1 MAASKQLQIP
11 EVALRD
17 EKSYEI
23 ARVWV
28 AEGAEHVSLLVGV
41 WKDPAAWGILLADL
55 ARHVVNAFEQEDQ
68 LDREDLG
75 ANQTNIPRRT
85 QLSHGSSDRTRH
97 QDVANALEA
106 LRAIALQKPQPPA
119 IEGTSN
125 TRSPSL
131 RAQDSPPRKR
141 MSSSLR

>member
-17 EKSYEI
+17 EKSFEI

-55 ARHVVNAFEQEDQ
+55 ARHVVNAFEQEDH
-68 LDREDLG
+68 LNREE
-75 ANQTNIPRRT
+75 T
-85 QLSHGSSDRTRH
+85 
-97 QDVANALEA
+97 LERIRKTFHEE
-106 LRAIALQKPQPPA
+106 L
-119 IEGTSN
+119 N
-125 TRSPSL
+125 SPTDHPTG
-131 RAQDSPPRKR
+131 RVTK
-141 MSSSLR
+141 M